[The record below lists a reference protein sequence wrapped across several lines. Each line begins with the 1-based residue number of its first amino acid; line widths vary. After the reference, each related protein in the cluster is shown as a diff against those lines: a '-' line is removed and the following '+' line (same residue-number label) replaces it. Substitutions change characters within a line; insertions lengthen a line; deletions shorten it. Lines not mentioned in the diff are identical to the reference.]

1 MSTGCIPILFDNG
14 GTAELIEDGISGFA
28 FQDLE
33 ELVEKTSSL
42 IGADSEEIDVLR
54 KATVQRSRKFSKK
67 RFDEELEQFMSSIS
81 GEE

>member
-1 MSTGCIPILFDNG
+1 MSAGCIPILFDNG

-28 FQDLE
+28 FQNLK
-33 ELVEKTSSL
+33 ELVDKTSFL

-54 KATVQRSRKFSKK
+54 SAAVQRAQRFSKQ
-67 RFDEELEQFMSSIS
+67 RFDQELDQIMASIS